1 MKRIYLGFI
10 TFILLAVLSSC
21 SSSSKRHE
29 IIVNTK
35 VENVQIN
42 IGAIT
47 NITASESEHTLNNMT
62 TRSINT
68 CDDNSNVVDVPP
80 EITSMPDSLTAYLIA
95 DESKGQYAQGE
106 IVDTVVLKNKK
117 TTVINGVRQT
127 NYAAVDSV
135 PAIKC
140 KIYVTNYHKIKETL
154 YSFFNV
160 SIYNLP
166 NASQELYLYGRS
178 VDDIDF
184 SRSKT
189 AEINIS
195 NPYAAVCIR
204 EASPVMNN
212 PVPEFIKADI
222 EEETLYYYKT
232 DSTNTWY
239 YIYILCPL
247 DGKTSTS
254 TNTEVKLVGV
264 PEYTNKKYI
273 LDKQIVANNVYTYT
287 FHSGTSNVNTGINII
302 ANGFSGTSSSVIN
315 VFE

>member
-1 MKRIYLGFI
+1 MKRVYFGFI
-10 TFILLAVLSSC
+10 IFISLTILNSC
-21 SSSSKRHE
+21 SSSSKKHE

-47 NITASESEHTLNNMT
+47 NITASESEHTLNSMT
-62 TRSINT
+62 TRAANT
-68 CDDNSNVVDVPP
+68 CNNNSNVVDVPP
-80 EITSMPDSLTAYLIA
+80 EITSMPDSLTAYFIA
-95 DESKGQYAQGE
+95 DESKGQYVQGE

-127 NYAAVDSV
+127 NYTAVDSV

-154 YSFFNV
+154 YSYFNV
-160 SIYNLP
+160 SIYDLP
-166 NASQELYLYGRS
+166 NASQELYLFGRS
-178 VDDIDF
+178 DDIDF
-184 SRSKT
+184 SRSQMV
-189 AEINIS
+189 EITIS

-239 YIYILCPL
+239 YLYILCPL
-247 DGKTSTS
+247 DGKKSIS
-254 TNTEVKLVGV
+254 TNTEVKLIGV

-287 FHSGTSNVNTGINII
+287 FHSGSSDVNAGINII